1 MTAWTMPML
10 TGACTLCWGS
20 KRLDDRQEFGDDV
33 PLTRVHMLE
42 DDRRILRMER
52 QQAHN
57 RRLTAVAHLGALFL
71 SIASDGVVASRLRII
86 DIAMLSQYNTP
97 LQRACLFVA
106 LAFKEAVGTI
116 GDLRFHGTPHHLGHK

>member
-1 MTAWTMPML
+1 MPIL
-10 TGACTLCWGS
+10 IEACTLCWGI

-57 RRLTAVAHLGALFL
+57 RCLTAVAHLGTLFL
-71 SIASDGVVASRLRII
+71 RIAPDGVVASRLRII
-86 DIAMLSQYNTP
+86 DIAMLSQDNTP
-97 LQRACLFVA
+97 LQRACLSVA
-106 LAFKEAVGTI
+106 LAFNEAVGPI
-116 GDLRFHGTPHHLGHK
+116 